1 MSEATEASVVQEKSK
16 EAPKERKVE
25 SLTITNLKEAE
36 FVRPVYCATI
46 PRGTEP
52 EDLLK
57 PEYWAHVATH
67 LRPWARIEARAEDG
81 TWFAEYIVL
90 SVDRTWARVKML
102 GKHNLTNRDVALSK
116 AEQISNSGFEVKWR
130 GGAKWSVVRKVDG
143 AVMKE
148 GMERDEADIA
158 MKQVEMDQK

>member
-1 MSEATEASVVQEKSK
+1 MEQATATVPAVIK
-16 EAPKERKVE
+16 PERKVE

-46 PRGTEP
+46 PIGTDP

-90 SVDRTWARVKML
+90 SVDRTWARVRML
-102 GKHNLTNRDVALSK
+102 AKYNLTSQDTSISQ
-116 AEQISNSGFEVKWR
+116 AEKISQSGFEIKWR
-130 GGAKWSVVRKVDG
+130 GGAKWSVIRKVDS

-148 GMERDEADIA
+148 GMERDEAEMALI
-158 MKQVEMDQK
+158 QVEKDQK

>member
-1 MSEATEASVVQEKSK
+1 MTEVVSASSVST
-16 EAPKERKVE
+16 APVERKVE
-25 SLTITNLKEAE
+25 ALTHTNLKEAE

-46 PRGTEP
+46 PIGTLP

-90 SVDRTWARVKML
+90 SVDRTWARVRML
-102 GKHNLTNRDVALSK
+102 GKYNLTNNDVSLSQ
-116 AEQISNSGFEVKWR
+116 AEKVTQSGFEVKWR
-130 GGAKWSVVRKVDG
+130 GAAKWSVIRKADS
-143 AVMKE
+143 AVLKE
-148 GMERDEADIA
+148 GMDREEADLA
-158 MKQVEMDQK
+158 LKQIEKDQK

>member
-1 MSEATEASVVQEKSK
+1 MSEVTETAVK
-16 EAPKERKVE
+16 EIQKESPKERKVE

-46 PRGTEP
+46 PFGTLP

-90 SVDRTWARVKML
+90 SVDRTWARVRML
-102 GKHNLTNRDVALSK
+102 AKYNLTSQDTSISQAEKISK
-116 AEQISNSGFEVKWR
+116 SGFEIKWC
-130 GGAKWSVVRKVDG
+130 GGAKWSVIRTVDS

-148 GMERDEADIA
+148 GMERDEAEVA
-158 MKQVEMDQK
+158 MKQIEMDQK